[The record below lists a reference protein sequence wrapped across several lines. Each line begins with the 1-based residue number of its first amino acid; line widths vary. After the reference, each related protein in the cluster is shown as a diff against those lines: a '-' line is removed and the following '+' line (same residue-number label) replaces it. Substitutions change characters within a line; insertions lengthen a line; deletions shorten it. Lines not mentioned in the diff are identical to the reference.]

1 MRDRRPAI
9 SDHDSAVSSHESRV
23 TSHAFLIPEIRDSRV
38 TIHEMRAWGEEL
50 GRTLRAPAVIALQG
64 ELGAGKTTLAQAICR
79 GLGIREDV
87 TSPTF
92 ALVNQYEVDGT
103 TVYHLDLYRLNGPE
117 DLTNLGWDDIV
128 NSGEI
133 VLIEW
138 PERAGIRLPR
148 DTIRLRLE
156 YIPGDDTHRRLV
168 IA

>member
-1 MRDRRPAI
+1 M
-9 SDHDSAVSSHESRV
+9 
-23 TSHAFLIPEIRDSRV
+23 
-38 TIHEMRAWGEEL
+38 
-50 GRTLRAPAVIALQG
+50 
-64 ELGAGKTTLAQAICR
+64 
-79 GLGIREDV
+79 

-103 TVYHLDLYRLNGPE
+103 SVYHLDLYRLSGPE

-138 PERAGIRLPR
+138 PERAGIRLPQ

>member
-1 MRDRRPAI
+1 MR
-9 SDHDSAVSSHESRV
+9 E
-23 TSHAFLIPEIRDSRV
+23 
-38 TIHEMRAWGEEL
+38 WGEQF
-50 GRTLRAPAVIALQG
+50 GRNLNPPVIIALQG

-92 ALVNQYEVDGT
+92 ALVNLYEVDGT
-103 TVYHLDLYRLNGPE
+103 TVYHLDLYRLSGPE

-138 PERAGIRLPR
+138 PERAGIRLPQ
-148 DTIRLRLE
+148 DTIRLKLE
-156 YIPGDDTHRRLV
+156 YLPGDDSHRRLV